1 MFEAMVSW
9 APYKH
14 TERESIP
21 EPNKQDAG
29 GRKEGTVTPLYRD
42 LERLA

>member
-1 MFEAMVSW
+1 MSEAMVSW

-14 TERESIP
+14 TERESVLSQTDKTG
-21 EPNKQDAG
+21 ESKG
-29 GRKEGTVTPLYRD
+29 GTITLLHRD